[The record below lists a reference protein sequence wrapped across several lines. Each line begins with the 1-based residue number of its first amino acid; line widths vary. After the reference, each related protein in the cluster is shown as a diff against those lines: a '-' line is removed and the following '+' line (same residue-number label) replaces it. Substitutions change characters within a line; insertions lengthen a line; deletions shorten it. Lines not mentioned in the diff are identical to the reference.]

1 MCLCCIRIN
10 FKLPVS
16 RRESIYKNN
25 SIVVYQIGVF
35 MIISE
40 LKVYNFRQFKSVN
53 GVPGLK
59 INFHKGLNAL
69 IGENDSGK
77 TAVIDALKLVLLT
90 QSNEYIRPTDED
102 FYKPANEDACLE
114 FKIDCSISAFTQ
126 NEAKNFIEYLTFKKD
141 GDSIEYTLDLHY
153 RAWKEGHKIYQEL
166 RAGSTDDGITL
177 DGTARDLLKSV
188 YLKPLRD
195 AEHEMS
201 SGRGSRIS
209 QILLNH
215 PAFKDK
221 KQHAIIDIFQNANK
235 KIEEYFTDDADGKHI
250 LQTIRDNLGAF
261 NDKDQAN
268 QAELKTSDIQLK
280 AILESLSLHA
290 PEIKPGL
297 GELNLLFIAAEL
309 LLLKDDTDCGMKL
322 ALIEELEAHL
332 HPQAQLRLI
341 NFLQNEYNQND
352 VQIIISTHSP
362 ILTSK
367 INLKNLI
374 LMKDGIGYD
383 LVEGKTGLQKGDYLF
398 LQRFLDSTK
407 ANLFFAKG
415 IIMVEGDAENI
426 LIPTI
431 ADIIGYPLEKYGIS
445 IVNVGSTAF
454 LRYSR
459 IMVRNDGV
467 NIGIPVS
474 VITDCDVKPYN
485 IDLSTNEKIFSE
497 KEHESARVEEEKNNK
512 YTNGSVRGFT
522 SPRWTLEY
530 CIAMSCLSAEF
541 HKAIHYGKKILNA
554 QECISLTDEKIE
566 EANQSVKEE
575 LEKWAD
581 LPNYEIAYKIY
592 DLMLNESGKSS
603 LKSIVAQCLAS
614 ILRWETSIIP
624 DELTQEKMFDLDLY
638 RLKTNEQKRADLK
651 SKIEVDQFLR
661 YIVNAIKYAAGET
674 V

>member
-1 MCLCCIRIN
+1 
-10 FKLPVS
+10 
-16 RRESIYKNN
+16 
-25 SIVVYQIGVF
+25 

-40 LKVYNFRQFKSVN
+40 LRVYNFRQFKSED
-53 GVPGLK
+53 GAPGLK
-59 INFHKGLNAL
+59 ITFHRGLNAL

-90 QSNEYIRPTDED
+90 QSNEYVRPSDED
-102 FYKPANEDACLE
+102 FYKPVDGEACSE
-114 FKIDCSISAFTQ
+114 FKIDCTITEFTE
-126 NEAKNFIEYLTFKKD
+126 NEAKNFIEYLSFTKTEAK
-141 GDSIEYTLDLHY
+141 IEYTLELHY
-153 RAWKEGHKIYQEL
+153 RAWKDGHKIYQEL
-166 RAGSTDDGITL
+166 RVGDVDDGISI
-177 DGTARDLLKSV
+177 DGKARELLKAV

-195 AEHEMS
+195 AEREMS

-221 KQHAIIDIFQNANK
+221 NEHAVLDIFRDANRQ
-235 KIEEYFTDDADGKHI
+235 IENYFTEDTDGKRI
-250 LQTIRDNLGAF
+250 LQTIRNNLESF
-261 NDKDQAN
+261 NDKRQSSN
-268 QAELKTSDIQLK
+268 AELKTSDIQLK
-280 AILESLSLHA
+280 ALLESLSLNA
-290 PEIKPGL
+290 PEINPGL

-309 LLLKDDTDCGMKL
+309 LLLKDDTDGGLKL
-322 ALIEELEAHL
+322 ALVEELEAHL

-341 NFLQNEYNQND
+341 SYLQNEYNEND

-362 ILTSK
+362 ILASK

-374 LMKDGIGYD
+374 LMKNGTGYD
-383 LVEGKTGLQKGDYLF
+383 LAEGQTELQKGDYLF

-426 LIPTI
+426 LVPVL
-431 ADIIGYPLEKYGIS
+431 ADILGYPLEKYGIS

-459 IMVRNDGV
+459 IMVRKDGS

-474 VITDCDVKPYN
+474 VITDCDVRPDPATK
-485 IDLSTNEKIFSE
+485 EKIFNE
-497 KEHESARVEEEKNNK
+497 KEAESAQAKEERDRK

-530 CIAMSCLSAEF
+530 CIAMSCLSDEF
-541 HKAIHYGKKILNA
+541 HRAVHYGKKILNA
-554 QECISLTDEKIE
+554 QEYISLTDAKID
-566 EANQSVKEE
+566 EANRDAESETQEWSG
-575 LEKWAD
+575 
-581 LPNYEIAYKIY
+581 LPHAERAYRIY
-592 DLMLNESGKSS
+592 NLMLNDDGKSS

-614 ILRWETSIIP
+614 ILRWKISIIP
-624 DELTQEKMFDLDLY
+624 DGITQEKMFDLDLY
-638 RLKTNEQKRADLK
+638 GFKTDEDKKAALK
-651 SKIEVDQFLR
+651 SAIESDPFLS